1 MKKTEQNPTFSLA
14 PAAKLRHGIYRYK
27 YMYIYTCEVQLEL
40 LTFYA
45 SANNSKEAVQ
55 NVKHLKVENRD
66 HTDISAK
73 AVML

>member
-1 MKKTEQNPTFSLA
+1 
-14 PAAKLRHGIYRYK
+14 
-27 YMYIYTCEVQLEL
+27 MYIYTCEVQLEL

-66 HTDISAK
+66 QTDISAK